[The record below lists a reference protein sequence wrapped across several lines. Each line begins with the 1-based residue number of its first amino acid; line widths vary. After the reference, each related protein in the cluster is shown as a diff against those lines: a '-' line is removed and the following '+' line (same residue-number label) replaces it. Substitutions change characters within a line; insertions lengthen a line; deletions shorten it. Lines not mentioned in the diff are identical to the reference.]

1 MIVEGGHQ
9 AVRGGDGLGQQIHG
23 IVGVLEGAERVGE
36 ARKGTVE
43 TISPPFD
50 HL

>member
-1 MIVEGGHQ
+1 
-9 AVRGGDGLGQQIHG
+9 
-23 IVGVLEGAERVGE
+23 VLEGAERVGE